1 MTITVD
7 EITAFETF
15 MKTFEPAP
23 DGGHD
28 FLEKLCAAA
37 RAGVATRASDND
49 MKDEYDFSSGTRG
62 KFFRPGAKVSLP
74 ELSSAVEVEASTV
87 HAIVKWLEERAD
99 LLRPESP
106 HNAAGVLNAAR
117 AIRAGDWTTARPRR
131 PVEPTSTSTSAPE
144 AAPIATDRRPSWEI
158 LLAHTIERLP
168 RALLLHEDMRE
179 RDRFGRQKYNVPLT
193 SGNGRN
199 HLVDAYQELLDFGV
213 YLTNELD
220 EQGFPPRVIGVRA
233 DGDRASIAMPA
244 DIFALHDLLRETI
257 FHLSSLRLMIERRNR
272 HGRGS
277 ANEGDAAKGRDAGG
291 GLPVMTSLQQQQWQV
306 KMDALDGETR
316 NCSCIDERCD
326 KCFVRQQARA
336 KLEAEEPTP
345 L

>member
-23 DGGHD
+23 DGGLD

-37 RAGVATRASDND
+37 RAGITNRASDND

-62 KFFRPGAKVSLP
+62 KFFRPGANVSLP
-74 ELSSAVEVEASTV
+74 KLSSAVEVEASTV

-117 AIRAGDWTTARPRR
+117 AIRAGDWMTARPRR
-131 PVEPTSTSTSAPE
+131 PIESTPTSAPE
-144 AAPIATDRRPSWEI
+144 ASPIATDRRPSWEI

-179 RDRFGRQKYNVPLT
+179 RDRFGRQKYGVLLT

-199 HLVDAYQELLDFGV
+199 HLDDAYRKLLDFGV

-220 EQGFPPRVIGVRA
+220 EQGFPPRVIGVKA

-244 DIFALHDLLRETI
+244 DIFTLHDLLRETI

-272 HGRGS
+272 HGRGRTPS
-277 ANEGDAAKGRDAGG
+277 GYTDGAEGG
-291 GLPVMTSLQQQQWQV
+291 
-306 KMDALDGETR
+306 
-316 NCSCIDERCD
+316 
-326 KCFVRQQARA
+326 
-336 KLEAEEPTP
+336 AE
-345 L
+345 